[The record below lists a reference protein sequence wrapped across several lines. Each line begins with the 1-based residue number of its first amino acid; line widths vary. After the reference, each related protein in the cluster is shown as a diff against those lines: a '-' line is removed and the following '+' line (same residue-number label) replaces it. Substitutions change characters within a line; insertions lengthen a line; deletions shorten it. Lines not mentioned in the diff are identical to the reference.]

1 MEKNMKKLKGSI
13 KISIAILAIVCLSV
27 FTVLSDLIA
36 PDINKRILS
45 AGYWIEVFVINISV
59 ITVLFIVKSLKE
71 DREKKYNKKYLVLNN
86 TLDVAFRA
94 INKKGAAGNL
104 KTYLAED
111 NKKAKREAYEEYLQR
126 KKGKI
131 VDKIQS
137 AEAKYNNKRLV
148 KGLPVITSPKTKSL
162 IRLRGKLN
170 FVDERINNIDQEIS
184 FIKVKYIKVTYNG
197 IFGDREGS
205 SVNDRDTSPHK
216 TAFNLSILLKRAVLI
231 VAFSLIFLLS
241 ARRLDVEITVVF
253 FFNIALRLFQIA
265 LGIYT
270 GLDVGGE
277 YVCVNLCDA
286 LKQRISILQIF
297 FDKLNGVVLQKIE
310 IEEIMKEAEEE
321 VEEEILSVKK

>member
-1 MEKNMKKLKGSI
+1 MEKSIKKLKGSI
-13 KISIAILAIVCLSV
+13 KISISILAIVCVSV

-36 PDINKRILS
+36 PDINKRVLS
-45 AGYWIEVFVINISV
+45 AGYWIEVGVINISV

-71 DREKKYNKKYLVLNN
+71 DSEKKYNKKYLVLNHA
-86 TLDVAFRA
+86 LDGAFRA
-94 INKKGAAGNL
+94 INKNGAAENF
-104 KTYLAED
+104 KKYLDED
-111 NKKAKREAYEEYLQR
+111 NKKAKRVAYEEKLQR

-131 VDKIQS
+131 VEKIQS
-137 AEAKYNNKRLV
+137 KEAKYNNKRLV
-148 KGLPVITSPKTKSL
+148 KGLPIINSPKTKSL

-205 SVNDRDTSPHK
+205 AVNDRDTSPHK
-216 TAFNLSILLKRAVLI
+216 TAFNLSILLKRAILI

-241 ARRLDVEITVVF
+241 ARRLDAEITVVF

-270 GLDVGGE
+270 GIDAGSE
-277 YVCVNLCDA
+277 YVRVNLCDA
-286 LKQRISILQIF
+286 FKQRIFLLQVY
-297 FDKLNGVVLQKIE
+297 FDQLNGVIVQKIE
-310 IEEIMKEAEEE
+310 FEEIMKEAEKE
-321 VEEEILSVKK
+321 VEE